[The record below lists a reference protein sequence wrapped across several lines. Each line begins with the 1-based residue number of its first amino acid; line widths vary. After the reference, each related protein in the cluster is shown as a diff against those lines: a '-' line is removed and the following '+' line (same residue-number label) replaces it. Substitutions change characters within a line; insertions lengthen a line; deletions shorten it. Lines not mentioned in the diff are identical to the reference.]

1 MDIYVFASSSTF
13 CEEFNTE
20 LAPEDRIV
28 WYPNLKAASEAEADY
43 YVFLMDCSN
52 QSQMQIDAA
61 SCFAAFDDRTIV
73 CCMDDIAYD
82 AYSESE
88 SKLYTWWVM
97 DITQAIDLIKM
108 RAYPFVKQTE
118 LEM

>member
-1 MDIYVFASSSTF
+1 MDIYVFASSPVVCS
-13 CEEFNTE
+13 EFHTE
-20 LAPEDRIV
+20 LANEDRV
-28 WYPNLKAASEAEADY
+28 LWYPNLKSASEAEADY
-43 YVFLMDCSN
+43 YVFLMDCLN
-52 QSQMQIDAA
+52 QNQMQADAA
-61 SCFAAFDDRTIV
+61 SCFAAFEDRTIV

-108 RAYPFVKQTE
+108 RAYPFVKQSE

>member
-1 MDIYVFASSSTF
+1 MNVYVFASSPTI
-13 CEEFNTE
+13 CEEFHAE
-20 LAPEDRIV
+20 LAVEDRIV
-28 WYPNLKAASEAEADY
+28 WYPNLKSASEAEADY

-52 QSQMQIDAA
+52 ETAMATDAA
-61 SCFAAFDDRTIV
+61 NCFAAFNDRTIV

-82 AYSESE
+82 FYSESE
-88 SKLYTWWVM
+88 LKIYTWWVM